1 MGILGVSPPRCGA
14 VHGDTCV
21 GSPAVGCRGGLTPK
35 PLVVSSL
42 GCCLQQQSE
51 QQSVSA
57 LCQRERTAS
66 DLACP
71 LNTSVGE
78 RAAAP
83 APGSVGFAGFGLQAP
98 GRANRGCQM
107 EAGNRIPTA
116 PGLPSPSQ
124 RPGSRSWDQLPG
136 RCLASALY
144 PLHPAR
150 GHGERGDIGDTQGV
164 TAGGVGNAGIR
175 MGDKLSRRRRARGW
189 QPMGSVGSI
198 LPGVRLDGAQR
209 CPQSAGFP

>member
-1 MGILGVSPPRCGA
+1 MSPPRCGA

-21 GSPAVGCRGGLTPK
+21 GSLAVGCRGGLTPK

-83 APGSVGFAGFGLQAP
+83 APGSVGFAGFGLRAP

-164 TAGGVGNAGIR
+164 TAVGGGECRDTHGGQAVPEKEGSGLAAHGER
-175 MGDKLSRRRRARGW
+175 GEHPSRRAAGWGPALPPICWISLRR
-189 QPMGSVGSI
+189 
-198 LPGVRLDGAQR
+198 
-209 CPQSAGFP
+209 